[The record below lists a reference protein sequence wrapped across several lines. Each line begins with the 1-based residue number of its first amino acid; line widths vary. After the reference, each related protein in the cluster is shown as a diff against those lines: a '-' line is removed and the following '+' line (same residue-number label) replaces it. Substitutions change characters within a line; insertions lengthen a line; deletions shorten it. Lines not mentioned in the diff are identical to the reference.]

1 MLPVRVVVPV
11 REATPRDAARPSTAE
26 IIIAVAAFAVL
37 CLVVLRTA
45 PQLPEP
51 DDYAYR
57 ASIVGITDGHLL
69 TLSAAQVRGLAEQL
83 LSPPSAGRAVSFRP
97 GLLGGAVEQWVRLP
111 DGRWISEKDPGYP
124 FLAAPFQLLGIIRV
138 APLFYGALGCLGLFF
153 GARRWL
159 GPFGGAVAVGL
170 FCTSGGGDAV
180 RLARLHAHVR
190 RGRPDR
196 RGSGRASVDTARGR
210 GLRAAAYLDRAAGI
224 PGTQGRDVQPVHECR
239 GARLRRAGRAGRAL
253 AAAAGAAAA
262 GARVV
267 ARVCHP
273 VRGGGGRVQRPCL
286 RRAAEIRIPARRDQV
301 RPRRRPAEPPV
312 YARAPESSAPSR

>member
-11 REATPRDAARPSTAE
+11 REVTPRDAARPSTAE

-57 ASIVGITDGHLL
+57 ASMVGITDGHLL

-159 GPFGGAVAVGL
+159 GPFGGAVAAGL
-170 FCTSGGGDAV
+170 FCTSGAAMLFAWRDYMPTFAEAGLIAAGTGAVAWTLLAAEASARRRTWIGLLGFPALEAATFSRYTNVVVLGCAVLAVLAV
-180 RLARLHAHVR
+180 RWR
-190 RGRPDR
+190 RPRAPPPRALGWWL
-196 RGSGRASVDTARGR
+196 GSAI
-210 GLRAAAYLDRAAGI
+210 LFAAGW
-224 PGTQGRDVQPVHECR
+224 PGSTT
-239 GARLRRAGRAGRAL
+239 L
-253 AAAAGAAAA
+253 AIAD
-262 GARVV
+262 R
-267 ARVCHP
+267 
-273 VRGGGGRVQRPCL
+273 
-286 RRAAEIRIPARRDQV
+286 
-301 RPRRRPAEPPV
+301 
-312 YARAPESSAPSR
+312 